1 MGVSASCEG
10 MNLLGAVTEYG
21 ETTVLECRGS
31 FTGEATIRFLEH
43 LRAEF
48 AHSSGIVLFTPVGH
62 AHNAR
67 MDAML
72 YGQRWMAETAFSTT
86 KSSHGGTERAREWHR
101 EFREVVLPF
110 AVHNIESVCKP
121 L

>member
-1 MGVSASCEG
+1 M
-10 MNLLGAVTEYG
+10 
-21 ETTVLECRGS
+21 
-31 FTGEATIRFLEH
+31 
-43 LRAEF
+43 
-48 AHSSGIVLFTPVGH
+48 LFTPVGH

-86 KSSHGGTERAREWHR
+86 KRSHGGTERAREWHR
-101 EFREVVLPF
+101 EFREVVLLF
-110 AVHNIESVCKP
+110 AIHNTESVCKS